1 MHATEGR
8 YTLPRMASRVPSTAP
23 QAAASPAPHAGLRF
37 DRREWAGAFG
47 DLGTLVP
54 FLLAYVTVV
63 GVEPA
68 GMLLAFGV
76 ALVAAGAYFRTPFPV
91 QPMKAIGA
99 IAVTGAAQTAVIT
112 PQAVA
117 VAALATGVIWLLLG
131 LTGTAER
138 VARWVGRPVTLGIVL
153 GLGIAFMLDGTRMM
167 ATGVWLA
174 APLLLVTILLL
185 SNRALLAMMLILAA
199 GVAWAVL
206 TDPAIAGAIA
216 GVEAGVKLPGW
227 PFHGLTWE
235 ASLVGVV
242 LLALPQI
249 PLTLGN
255 AVIAPVEFNN
265 REFADRPV
273 TERKVAVSTGAMNAL
288 GSLIGAVP
296 MCHGAGG
303 MAAQVSFGARTG
315 GAPVI
320 LGALLIVLALFLS
333 DSVATLLRLFPQ
345 PALGVMLFLAGVQ
358 LALGSCDFSKD
369 KGERFVALGTAAL
382 SIWNVGVAFV
392 FGVAVLWIV
401 RRGWLRL

>member
-1 MHATEGR
+1 MNSPMPAGTSE
-8 YTLPRMASRVPSTAP
+8 A
-23 QAAASPAPHAGLRF
+23 AAASAGGTGLRF

-68 GMLLAFGV
+68 GMLLAFGI
-76 ALVAAGAYFRTPFPV
+76 AFVAAGAYYRTPFPV

-99 IAVTGAAQTAVIT
+99 VAITGAAQTAVIT
-112 PQAVA
+112 PEAVA

-167 ATGVWLA
+167 ATGTWLA
-174 APLLLVTILLL
+174 APLLIATILLL
-185 SNRALLAMMLILAA
+185 SNRAVLAMVLILAA
-199 GVAWAVL
+199 GAAWAVL
-206 TDPAIAGAIA
+206 TEPAVAEALA
-216 GVEAGVKLPGW
+216 RVEPGFKPPAW
-227 PFHGLTWE
+227 SFHALSWE
-235 ASLVGVV
+235 AVFVGLV
-242 LLALPQI
+242 LLALPQV

-265 REFADRPV
+265 REFPARP
-273 TERKVAVSTGAMNAL
+273 TNERQVAVSTGVMNTL
-288 GSLIGAVP
+288 GSVIGAVP

-315 GAPVI
+315 GAAPPPPGWASRSAARHSRSDARASESARARCPARR
-320 LGALLIVLALFLS
+320 GALYHRAR
-333 DSVATLLRLFPQ
+333 ARA
-345 PALGVMLFLAGVQ
+345 PAKWHASPSG
-358 LALGSCDFSKD
+358 
-369 KGERFVALGTAAL
+369 
-382 SIWNVGVAFV
+382 
-392 FGVAVLWIV
+392 
-401 RRGWLRL
+401 RRTSAW

>member
-1 MHATEGR
+1 MSSSVPTGATG
-8 YTLPRMASRVPSTAP
+8 ATA
-23 QAAASPAPHAGLRF
+23 QDARREWLRF
-37 DRREWAGAFG
+37 DRSEWSGAFG

-54 FLLAYVTVV
+54 FLLAYITIV
-63 GVEPA
+63 GIAPA
-68 GMLLAFGV
+68 GMLLAFGI
-76 ALVAAGAYFRTPFPV
+76 AFIAAGAYFRTPFPV

-99 IAVTGAAQTAVIT
+99 VAVTGAAQTAVVT
-112 PQAVA
+112 PESVA
-117 VAALATGVIWLLLG
+117 VAALATGLIWLVLG

-153 GLGIAFMLDGTRMM
+153 GLGVAFMLDGTRMM
-167 ATGVWLA
+167 SAGVWVA
-174 APLLLVTILLL
+174 APLLLLTILLL
-185 SNRALLAMMLILAA
+185 SNRAFLAMVFILVVGA
-199 GVAWAVL
+199 AWAVL
-206 TDPAIAGAIA
+206 TESAVAAAVG
-216 GVEAGVKLPGW
+216 GVEAGVALPSW

-235 ASLVGVV
+235 AVFVGVV
-242 LLALPQI
+242 LLALPQV

-265 REFADRPV
+265 REFPDRPAS
-273 TERKVAVSTGAMNAL
+273 ERQVAVSTGVMNTL

-296 MCHGAGG
+296 MCYGAGG

-320 LGALLIVLALFLS
+320 IGVLLVILALFFS
-333 DSVATLLRLFPQ
+333 ESIATLLRLFPQ

-358 LALGSCDFSKD
+358 LALGSCDFSRD
-369 KGERFVALGTAAL
+369 KGERFVTLGTAAL

-392 FGVAVLWIV
+392 FGIAVLWIV

>member
-1 MHATEGR
+1 MQ
-8 YTLPRMASRVPSTAP
+8 P
-23 QAAASPAPHAGLRF
+23 AARAGLRF
-37 DRREWAGAFG
+37 DRSEWSGAFG

-54 FLLAYVTVV
+54 FLLAYITIV
-63 GVEPA
+63 GIEPA

-76 ALVAAGAYFRTPFPV
+76 AFAAAGIYFRTPFPV

-99 IAVTGAAQTAVIT
+99 VAITGAAQTAVIT

-131 LTGTAER
+131 LTGTTER

-167 ATGVWLA
+167 ATGIWLA
-174 APLLLVTILLL
+174 APLLLLTILLL
-185 SNRALLAMMLILAA
+185 ANRALSAMVLILAA
-199 GVAWAVL
+199 GAAWAVL
-206 TDPAIAGAIA
+206 TEPAVAGALARIE
-216 GVEAGVKLPGW
+216 VGVKLPAW
-227 PFHGLTWE
+227 PFHGLNWE
-235 ASLVGVV
+235 AVFVGVV
-242 LLALPQI
+242 LLALPQV

-265 REFADRPV
+265 REFPERPV
-273 TERKVAVSTGAMNAL
+273 TERRVAVSTGIMNTV

-320 LGALLIVLALFLS
+320 IGVLLIVLALAFS
-333 DSVATLLRLFPQ
+333 ESVAILLRLFPH
-345 PALGVMLFLAGVQ
+345 PALGVMLFLAGIQ

-369 KGERFVALGTAAL
+369 KGERFVTLGTAAL
-382 SIWNVGVAFV
+382 SVWNVGIAFV